1 MDIIKKTPARSAITE
16 FLSKAESPVDVE
28 QIINFLRVKNLNTN
42 KVTVY
47 RIMDFF
53 YKNGIV
59 DRLEFQEGKFRYE
72 IRKVNHHHHLI
83 CTKCG
88 KIEDVE
94 GEYMNK
100 LETDMFKSKK
110 FKVISHSLEFFGL
123 CSNCLA
129 KQN

>member
-1 MDIIKKTPARSAITE
+1 MVFAKIKKTPARSAITE
-16 FLSKAESPVDVE
+16 FLSKAETPVDVK

-72 IRKVNHHHHLI
+72 VKKEDHHHLI
-83 CTKCG
+83 CQKCG
-88 KIEDVE
+88 RIEDVSDNFIE
-94 GEYMNK
+94 NFEK
-100 LETDMFKSKK
+100 IISKK
-110 FKVISHSLEFFGL
+110 KGFLVKSHSLEFFGI
-123 CSNCLA
+123 CKNC
-129 KQN
+129 QH

>member
-1 MDIIKKTPARSAITE
+1 MNAFFMFLDYTNNFPILTNATKLHILRVVNMNIVKKTPARSAITE
-16 FLSKAESPVDVE
+16 FLSKTETPVDIE

-72 IRKVNHHHHLI
+72 IRKVNH
-83 CTKCG
+83 
-88 KIEDVE
+88 
-94 GEYMNK
+94 
-100 LETDMFKSKK
+100 
-110 FKVISHSLEFFGL
+110 
-123 CSNCLA
+123 
-129 KQN
+129 